1 MKTFTA
7 VIFLSFFGVNICG
20 AQDSTITL
28 TPGMY
33 KGNVEQIIISGMDGW
48 VFKPGNDTAWKQKDI
63 SLNGWEKLRPD
74 QLSAKYA
81 DKGGRAEGWF
91 RIKIKLDSS
100 FKSNLVNFRIITWAA
115 SDVYVNGDHL
125 FSFGNTGYNGEPFNE
140 YRSTKT
146 PLANINFIPGNEY
159 TIALHMVDFI
169 SPFPPRRLKSETDF
183 RVNTIRLSGPSY
195 YAYYLSDMR
204 LLSIYTTI
212 WVAVCAVLCLLFWLL
227 AIQNPNEKNLK
238 LIAIATTCSLL
249 TVFFNT
255 IQDNYGLSFLWYTI
269 YGYVG
274 STSGNLLCVFTVLIL
289 VNIFK
294 RVVTR
299 RLKIILISF
308 FVFTSVTVFFPDKL
322 ASLIFIPSLSVLLVI
337 SLYYIVS
344 AWKNLRGAQWAIV
357 AGLIFSFVCILAYVL
372 NSILSPGD
380 ITFFYLS
387 VTCFSL
393 ALPLSL
399 LVYVSMRFKEIINEV
414 QKNAKQVVLLSKEKE
429 IQALNQQQILQEE
442 VNKQTAELR
451 TTLDNLKFTQSQ
463 LIQSEKLASLGELT
477 AGIAHEIQN
486 PLNFVNNFSDIN
498 KELLGEMDEEIQ
510 KGNYD
515 EVKTIAGNIADN
527 EEKISHHGRR
537 ADAIVKGMLQ
547 HSRTNTGQKEL
558 TDINALADEYLRL
571 SYQGLRA
578 KDRTFNAVL
587 QTDFDP
593 NVGSVNMIPQDIG
606 RVLLNLYNN
615 AFYAVSEKKKQ
626 QKENYEPTVSVS
638 TKRIGEKI
646 EIRVTD
652 NGTGIPQLAWDK
664 IFQPFFT
671 TKPAGQGT
679 GLGLSISHDIIRSHG
694 GEIKADSKENE
705 GTTFIIQIPVIT
717 T

>member
-1 MKTFTA
+1 MKVFTL
-7 VIFLSFFGVNICG
+7 VISFLFFGVNLCR
-20 AQDSTITL
+20 AQDTAVTL
-28 TPGMY
+28 TPAMFDGKNELM
-33 KGNVEQIIISGMDGW
+33 VISGMNGW
-48 VFKPGNDTAWKQKDI
+48 VFKTGNDTSWKQKDI
-63 SLNGWEKLRPD
+63 DINGWEKLRPD

-81 DKGGRAEGWF
+81 DKDGRAEGWF
-91 RIKIKLDSS
+91 RVKIKLDSS
-100 FKSNLVNFRIITWAA
+100 FKSHLVGFKIISWAA
-115 SDVYVNGDHL
+115 SDLYINGNYVS
-125 FSFGNTGYNGEPFNE
+125 SFGNTGYNGEPFKEFRPRNVL
-140 YRSTKT
+140 
-146 PLANINFIPGNEY
+146 PAIINLSPGNQY
-159 TIALHMVDFI
+159 TLALHIVDYL
-169 SPFPPRRLKSETDF
+169 SPLSFRNLKSNSTYF
-183 RVNTIRLSGPSY
+183 NNNVRLSGPSFNEY
-195 YAYYLSDMR
+195 YISGTRELT
-204 LLSIYTTI
+204 LYTAI
-212 WVAVCAVLCLLFWLL
+212 WISVCAILSLLFWLL
-227 AIQNPNEKNLK
+227 TIQNPDEKNLR
-238 LIAIATTCSLL
+238 LIAVASTFSTL

-255 IQDNYGLSFLWYTI
+255 VQDYTGLSFIWFTI
-269 YGYVG
+269 DGYLG
-274 STSGNLLCVFTVLIL
+274 TIFGFLLCIMIVLIL

-294 RVVTR
+294 RVLTR
-299 RLKIILISF
+299 GLKIILVIFFISA
-308 FVFTSVTVFFPDKL
+308 TVSTFLPDNIGNI
-322 ASLIFIPSLSVLLVI
+322 IFLPALGLLLVI
-337 SLYYIVS
+337 CLYYIIS
-344 AWKNLRGAQWAIV
+344 SWKNLRGAQWAVVIGLLV
-357 AGLIFSFVCILAYVL
+357 SYAGVLAFVL
-372 NSILSPGD
+372 NSILSPEN

-414 QKNAKQVVLLSKEKE
+414 QLNARQVVHLSKEKE
-429 IQALNQQQILQEE
+429 MQALNQQQILQDE
-442 VNKQTAELR
+442 VNKQTSELR
-451 TTLDNLKFTQSQ
+451 KTLDNLRFTQSQ

-527 EEKISHHGRR
+527 EEKINHHGKR

-578 KDRTFNAVL
+578 KDRTFNSEIL
-587 QTDFDP
+587 TDFDP
-593 NVGSVNMIPQDIG
+593 NIGSIHVIPQDIG

-626 QKENYEPTVSVS
+626 KMLDYEPSVSVS

-646 EIRVTD
+646 EIRVKD
-652 NGTGIPQLAWDK
+652 NGTGISQLAKDK

-671 TKPAGQGT
+671 TKPAGHGT

-705 GTTFIIQIPVIT
+705 GTEFIIQIPVIT